1 MEKII
6 HSFSTLNLHGPHLQ
20 VLDLQRYGAHATR
33 NLKLVRITGS
43 SHHFSGQGSS
53 NTLTDCPRSSSQ
65 FLDKWMDAPSTQHNL
80 QVVNMLQT
88 GSVSSVLARE
98 MNAGLVGIRHKGFSD
113 VVLRKPFSEAVCFK
127 GRSNGP
133 NAFSVPWPR
142 KHPENLDK
150 NPATPC
156 QQSACCKRGSIG
168 RLWCSPGQR
177 DTAFILNAS
186 KLQLEGGELQV

>member
-6 HSFSTLNLHGPHLQ
+6 HSFSTLNLHGPRLQ

-133 NAFSVPWPR
+133 MPLASLGQENTQKIWTRIQQLLVNKALVANGAASVDCDVHLA
-142 KHPENLDK
+142 KGTLHLY
-150 NPATPC
+150 
-156 QQSACCKRGSIG
+156 
-168 RLWCSPGQR
+168 
-177 DTAFILNAS
+177 
-186 KLQLEGGELQV
+186 